1 VAAGTFTTYQGYL
14 SIHILAAVIWV
25 GTAFATQVYAIR
37 AQRSGNAGHL
47 AAFSGD
53 VEWLGTRVFVPSSLI
68 LVIFGFLL
76 VHESHWQ
83 WKLWLV
89 VALVVWVASF
99 ITGAAFL
106 GPESGRIQKTIE
118 EKGVE
123 SEDAQ
128 ARLKRIFLVSRIE
141 LVFLVLIVLDMTLK
155 PGS

>member
-1 VAAGTFTTYQGYL
+1 VAAGTITTYQGYL
-14 SIHILAAVIWV
+14 SVHILAAVIWV
-25 GTAFATQVYAIR
+25 GAAFATQVYAIR

-47 AAFSGD
+47 AALSGD
-53 VEWLGTRVFVPSSLI
+53 IEWLGTRVFVPSSLL
-68 LVIFGFLL
+68 LVVFGFLL
-76 VHESHWQ
+76 VHENQWQ
-83 WKLWLV
+83 WKFWLV

-106 GPESGRIQKTIE
+106 GPESGRIQKTID

-141 LVFLVLIVLDMTLK
+141 LAFLVLIVLDMALK